1 MGCRNEDSD
10 PRITTLAEGG
20 RIAAVF
26 EARRSCHT
34 KQKAIGQP
42 VGTHREERTQYLQED
57 EAVPS
62 KQAGSNLGCTLHIRD
77 NPISSVEASVLLGK
91 CKELGDHCWSNGLY
105 LGWHCCLPALLIS
118 ATPRMGASHLF

>member
-1 MGCRNEDSD
+1 MAAPLPFCNAFALHSWQED

-42 VGTHREERTQYLQED
+42 VGTHREERAQYLQED

-77 NPISSVEASVLLGK
+77 NPISSVEASVADDPRL
-91 CKELGDHCWSNGLY
+91 NGSPLY
-105 LGWHCCLPALLIS
+105 RADEYPSSILSAPADLSL
-118 ATPRMGASHLF
+118 